1 MGVNYKNITEA
12 FQRFQKDRHNEDKG
26 RHFNELQE
34 VYASTELFDLT
45 RLNLST
51 TEDYD
56 ADVILDAIL
65 TVDDILSDLSLP
77 FAALFIH
84 IKDKQFLLNGTL
96 INSNLY
102 IQTREFDPVRITGT
116 LYEIREDGRSN
127 LPFTVNVKENLLT
140 VLNHDYVKS
149 GISYS
154 RKEIV
159 SLILE
164 AYKYLNSLS
173 KKSVLVNTPTPGR
186 KEYYR
191 RKGKPTLTV
200 PNRNVYYVLHKDD
213 SKSEPYLREHGTGT
227 FEFSHAFKV
236 RGHWRT
242 LQSNES
248 LGKDRNGDRVV
259 KGYTWVTEYI
269 KGDEENLIKKLHIVK
284 E

>member
-1 MGVNYKNITEA
+1 MGVDYKNITEA

-51 TEDYD
+51 TEDCD

-77 FAALFIH
+77 FSALFIH

-140 VLNHDYVKS
+140 ISNSDYVKS
-149 GISYS
+149 GISYG

-164 AYKYLNSLS
+164 TYKYLNSLN

-191 RKGKPTLTV
+191 RKGKTTLTV

-213 SKSEPYLREHGTGT
+213 SKSESYLREHGTGT